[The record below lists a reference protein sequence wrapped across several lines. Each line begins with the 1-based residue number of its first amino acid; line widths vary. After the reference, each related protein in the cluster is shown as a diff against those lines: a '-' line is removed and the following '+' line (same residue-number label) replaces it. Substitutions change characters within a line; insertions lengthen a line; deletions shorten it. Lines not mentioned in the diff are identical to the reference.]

1 MEFRKCTINGKSYG
15 LAYTEAQQG
24 LDKRAGVDV
33 IEKAHRWKTKISK
46 DKEVMIDELHN
57 NLSNRDIYDDELTFV
72 SLEFVKDIVDE
83 SDKQLQCNKQF
94 MLALA
99 LCHTVMTE
107 KDPENPQKLV
117 LKAQSP
123 DEAALVGTARALGFN
138 FKNATKNGAVIEE
151 FGKLTE
157 YEILNT
163 LEFNSTRKRMSTI
176 IKVPGKTARDE
187 PKALLI
193 CKGAD
198 SVIFQRLD
206 PTLNSNELVSKT
218 ALHLED
224 FANEGLRTLC
234 IAQRELSWSEYSEW
248 SKRYQAAASSLEDRE
263 YRMEEVADS
272 IERNLI
278 LLGGTAIED
287 RLQAGVPQSISILS
301 QAGIK
306 LWVLTGDKI
315 ETAIN
320 IGFSCNLLENDMKLL
335 VVRPEP
341 DDLDNVA
348 HIDQLITKYLKE
360 EFNIDVSTPEQVDR
374 LIKEA
379 RKDHSIPPIQGG
391 IDY

>member
-1 MEFRKCTINGKSYG
+1 M
-15 LAYTEAQQG
+15 
-24 LDKRAGVDV
+24 
-33 IEKAHRWKTKISK
+33 
-46 DKEVMIDELHN
+46 
-57 NLSNRDIYDDELTFV
+57 
-72 SLEFVKDIVDE
+72 
-83 SDKQLQCNKQF
+83 
-94 MLALA
+94 
-99 LCHTVMTE
+99 
-107 KDPENPQKLV
+107 
-117 LKAQSP
+117 
-123 DEAALVGTARALGFN
+123 
-138 FKNATKNGAVIEE
+138 
-151 FGKLTE
+151 
-157 YEILNT
+157 
-163 LEFNSTRKRMSTI
+163 
-176 IKVPGKTARDE
+176 
-187 PKALLI
+187 
-193 CKGAD
+193 
-198 SVIFQRLD
+198 
-206 PTLNSNELVSKT
+206 NSNELVSKT

-374 LIKEA
+374 LIKKQEKTTPFPNP
-379 RKDHSIPPIQGG
+379 RWH
-391 IDY
+391 